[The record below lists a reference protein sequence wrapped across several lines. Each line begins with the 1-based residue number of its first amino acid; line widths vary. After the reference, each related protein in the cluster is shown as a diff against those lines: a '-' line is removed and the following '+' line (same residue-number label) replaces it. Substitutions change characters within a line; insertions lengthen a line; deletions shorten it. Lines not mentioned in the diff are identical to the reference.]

1 MRVADYLVNFFVNKG
16 IRHVFL
22 LPGGGAMHLVDAF
35 HLNKKIEIIPLMHE
49 QSAVIAAESYGRISN
64 NKVGLCCVT
73 TGPGSTNAITGV
85 MGSWIESLPL
95 IILSG
100 QVKTNDLINDKKIR
114 QSGVQEVNITPIVKN
129 FTKYSKTLTKVNSLN
144 QELTHAFNT
153 ATSGRKGPVWLDI
166 PLDIQGAPI
175 NTFKQIP
182 LKKELKS
189 SNRIKQTTVKRLK
202 LELQKSSCPIIFSG
216 HGVRL
221 SNSHKLLI
229 KFIKRNNIPISTSW
243 NSADILPY
251 KHHLNAGRPGVVAQR
266 FANILI
272 QRSDLILCFGSS
284 LDNILTAFNPEY
296 FGRNAKIILI
306 DVDFHQLKNAKVKSF
321 MKIEAS
327 FDTLLSELNKTNF
340 KLNKKYKNWLKEIK
354 NLKKKFINDLP
365 SIKSDHKVGHYEIVR
380 ELSKYIP
387 SNRVITTGSSGLA
400 IEAFYTAFVNKIN
413 QRFFLTSGLG
423 AMGYGLPSSIGA
435 CIANKK
441 KKTYLIE
448 SDGSFCMSMQELIII
463 DSFKLPICIILMNNK
478 GYASIRST
486 QRNYF
491 NSRYVGTGIEA
502 GIKIPDFKK
511 IARSFNLNYRIIK
524 KTSELNKRIKEFEK
538 KQNPIIID
546 IQLTKNENLAPK
558 VSAMPQNDGSIV
570 SMPFEDMSPLL
581 SLDELNIL
589 MKGKLDSKS
598 ILIRKKS

>member
-1 MRVADYLVNFFVNKG
+1 MRVADYLVNFFVKKG
-16 IRHVFL
+16 IKHVFL

-35 HLNKKIEIIPLMHE
+35 CLNKKIEIIPLMHE
-49 QSAVIAAESYGRISN
+49 QSAVIAAESYGRILN
-64 NKVGLCCVT
+64 NKIGLCCVT

-129 FTKYSKTLTKVNSLN
+129 FTKYSKTITKVNSLN
-144 QELTHAFNT
+144 QELTHAYNT

-175 NTFKQIP
+175 NAFKQNP
-182 LKKELKS
+182 LKKEFKNS
-189 SNRIKQTTVKRLK
+189 YKINKTIIKKLK

-229 KFIKRNNIPISTSW
+229 KFIKKNKIPIATSW
-243 NSADILPY
+243 NCADILPY
-251 KHHLNAGRPGVVAQR
+251 EHPLNAGRPGVVAQR

-272 QRSDLILCFGSS
+272 QKSDLILCLGSS
-284 LDNILTAFNPEY
+284 LDNILTAFNPKF
-296 FGRNAKIILI
+296 FGKNAKIIII
-306 DVDFHQLKNAKVKSF
+306 DIDSNQLNYTRVKSF
-321 MKIEAS
+321 MKIIAPVES
-327 FDTLLSELNKTNF
+327 LLVELNKSNF
-340 KLNKKYKNWLKEIK
+340 NLNSNYDDWLNEVSS
-354 NLKKKFINDLP
+354 LKKKFISELP
-365 SIKSDHKVGHYEIVR
+365 SKKSDNKIGHYELVR
-380 ELSKYIP
+380 ELSKSIP
-387 SNRVITTGSSGLA
+387 SNRIISTGSSGLG
-400 IEAFYTAFVNKIN
+400 IEAFYTAFINKIN

-441 KKTYLIE
+441 KKTYLVE
-448 SDGSFCMSMQELIII
+448 SDGSFCMAIQELITI
-463 DSFKLPICIILMNNK
+463 DSFKLPICIILMNNA

-486 QRNYF
+486 QKNYF
-491 NSRYVGTGIEA
+491 NSRFVGTGSEA
-502 GIKIPDFKK
+502 GIKLPNYSK
-511 IARSFNLNYRIIK
+511 IAKSFNLKYRIIK
-524 KTSELNKRIKEFEK
+524 KISNLKKSIIEFERK
-538 KQNPIIID
+538 PYPTIID
-546 IQLTKNENLAPK
+546 VHLTKNENLAPK
-558 VSAMPQNDGSIV
+558 VSAIPQKDGSII
-570 SMPFEDMSPLL
+570 SLPFEDMSPLL
-581 SLDELNIL
+581 NLSELKIL
-589 MKGKLDSKS
+589 MKGKVDPKS